1 MPDPRG
7 SRAERTPRF
16 ETVSAALKREIA
28 AGRFSESDVLPG
40 ERELSG
46 MLNVS
51 RTTLRRAI
59 GGLIDEGVLAHRHG
73 AGTFVRR
80 NPPHVEQPLSRLT
93 SFTEDMRLR
102 GLAATS
108 RVIEQGAFLP
118 TPEEVMML
126 GIGPGES
133 VYRLARLRLADGVPM
148 AIDRAAAPLHF
159 VERAQGMEHSLYA
172 ALEGAGFRPVRAL
185 QRLRAII
192 IGPAEAALLE
202 VAEGSAALDIQ
213 RIAYLPDHGR
223 CGNRVHS
230 SPSIA
235 PTRFDFVAE
244 LTLSPSSRQRTE
256 EGAARGEPDVHGRG
270 SPHTGGRRG
279 RAPPIGSTNAASTA
293 ELAANLRAEAQA
305 IVRRHG
311 RSGAVPHHA
320 ALYLKQLVEL
330 KLALALRSGPRSPS
344 LYHAPLWLRAQ
355 SRSPSSQSGQSP
367 DIVAMQRTAK
377 DQRAMTIAFVNDE
390 ASPLAREW
398 RLRGAAG
405 LAAPAKSVRWRR
417 PNR

>member
-80 NPPHVEQPLSRLT
+80 NPPHAEQPLSRLT

-213 RIAYLPDHGR
+213 RIAYLADGR
-223 CGNRVHS
+223 CVEF
-230 SPSIA
+230 
-235 PTRFDFVAE
+235 TRSVYRSDTFDFVAE

-256 EGAARGEPDVHGRG
+256 GAAR
-270 SPHTGGRRG
+270 
-279 RAPPIGSTNAASTA
+279 
-293 ELAANLRAEAQA
+293 
-305 IVRRHG
+305 
-311 RSGAVPHHA
+311 
-320 ALYLKQLVEL
+320 
-330 KLALALRSGPRSPS
+330 
-344 LYHAPLWLRAQ
+344 
-355 SRSPSSQSGQSP
+355 
-367 DIVAMQRTAK
+367 
-377 DQRAMTIAFVNDE
+377 
-390 ASPLAREW
+390 
-398 RLRGAAG
+398 
-405 LAAPAKSVRWRR
+405 
-417 PNR
+417 